1 MKVLIFGATGFL
13 GQEICNLFKLQ
24 NVDYATVSRTESADF
39 KINIANYN
47 DFEILPNDFT
57 TVINCATTLP
67 GNNYLD
73 GEYLEKIYQSNIL
86 GSQNICK
93 WIYGQKNITKII
105 NCSTMVVANKPW
117 KIDIDENANTYP
129 TGNHVL
135 YCGSKLMQ
143 ELLFDTFAKEHNI
156 NLVQLR
162 FSTIYG
168 NNMAWSGIICNF
180 IDQAKN
186 YNKIELSNGEKVSA
200 DFLNVIDAARIV
212 LAAIKKNVVGIINAA
227 SGTETFLM
235 DLANIVA
242 ENFQDCKVINS
253 NQLPEIE
260 ENRSVISTDKLSEM
274 IAIDSFIS
282 LENGIKKMLKP

>member
-24 NVDYATVSRTESADF
+24 YIDFATVSRSESADF
-39 KINIANYN
+39 KIDIANYN

-57 TVINCATTLP
+57 TIINCATTLP

-73 GEYLEKIYQSNIL
+73 SEYLDKIYQSNIL

-93 WIYGQKNITKII
+93 WIKSQKKITKII

-117 KIDIDENANTYP
+117 DIGINECANTYP

-156 NLVQLR
+156 DLVQLR

-180 IDQAKN
+180 IDQAKTH
-186 YNKIELSNGEKVSA
+186 NKIELSNGEKVSA

-212 LAAIKKNVVGIINAA
+212 LASIQKYSTGIINAA

>member
-24 NVDYATVSRTESADF
+24 KVDFASVSRSENADF
-39 KINIANYN
+39 KIDIANYY

-57 TVINCATTLP
+57 TIINCATTLP

-73 GEYLEKIYQSNIL
+73 SEYLNKFYQSNIL

-93 WIYGQKNITKII
+93 WINGQKNIIKII
-105 NCSTMVVANKPW
+105 NCSTMVVVNKPW
-117 KIDIDENANTYP
+117 KIGVDENANTYP

-143 ELLFDTFAKEHNI
+143 ELLFDTFAKENKI
-156 NLVQLR
+156 DLVQLR

-200 DFLNVIDAARIV
+200 DFLNVIDASRIV
-212 LAAIKKNVVGIINAA
+212 LASIQKNSTGIINVA
-227 SGTETFLM
+227 SGTETYLM
-235 DLANIVA
+235 DLANK
-242 ENFQDCKVINS
+242 F
-253 NQLPEIE
+253 
-260 ENRSVISTDKLSEM
+260 
-274 IAIDSFIS
+274 
-282 LENGIKKMLKP
+282 